1 MIAIRLHG
9 LGGQG
14 VVTSAEIL
22 AKAAF
27 AQGLQ
32 VQAFPFFG
40 VERTGTPVTSYVRLD
55 SQPIKVRQQI
65 YQPDWLIILS
75 DKVLTQAEV
84 KSGLTKTTH
93 IIINSQQAVPALA
106 KQLSV
111 PAKQITA
118 VDLSHSTYANTA
130 LLSAWARLSG
140 LIKLSSLQQALTEK
154 LSNKDQKIILANI
167 AELNQKYA

>member
-55 SQPIKVRQQI
+55 QKPIKIRQQI

-75 DKVLTQAEV
+75 DKVLDQPEV
-84 KSGLTKTTH
+84 KSGLTTTTRF
-93 IIINSQQAVPALA
+93 IINSQKTASILA

-111 PAKQITA
+111 KPNQINT
-118 VDLSHSTYANTA
+118 VDLSHLAYTNTA
-130 LLSAWARLSG
+130 LLGAWAQLSG
-140 LIKLSSLQQALTEK
+140 LIKLSALKQALAAK
-154 LSNKDQKIILANI
+154 LAGKDQEIIKANL
-167 AELNQKYA
+167 EVLKQYD